1 MVKAPRGPSLTSVAQ
16 ALQLSTATVSNAY
29 NRPHKLSA
37 DLRKQILAYAESVG
51 YAGPNPVARQ
61 LSRGR
66 TDTIGLVFAEE
77 LTYAFAHQ
85 AAVEFLNGLTSVVEG
100 TDYNLLIIP
109 TGATEGDRRISKI
122 STAAADGI
130 IVYSPP
136 DGDARLEAVLRRN
149 EPVVIVEGPRL
160 PKRAAWVGLDDRA
173 AGHVVATHLL
183 RLGHRRFGL
192 VTYPRGL
199 RPVEGI
205 LESADVSGGEFRTPR
220 ERIAGVMDA
229 LSATAATRLTVF
241 ECPQVT
247 RELGAK
253 AATEL
258 LASRP
263 DITAIICLDDVFALG
278 VLDAA
283 RERGLDVPESL
294 SVTGFDDIPEA
305 AWAGLTTVHQPL
317 RQKGEIAARMV
328 LDPEERAKRRHDVV
342 VLPCELRV
350 RRTTAK
356 KPRRVR

>member
-1 MVKAPRGPSLTSVAQ
+1 VKAPRGPSLTSVAQ
-16 ALQLSTATVSNAY
+16 ALQLSTATISNAY
-29 NRPHKLSA
+29 NRPEKLSA
-37 DLRKQILAYAESVG
+37 ELRAQILAYAASVG

-109 TGATEGDRRISKI
+109 TGATEGDHRIGKI
-122 STAAADGI
+122 SGAAVDGI

-149 EPVVIVEGPRL
+149 EPVVVVEGART

-173 AGHVVATHLL
+173 AGHTVATHLL
-183 RLGHRRFGL
+183 GLGHRRFGL
-192 VTYPRGL
+192 ITYPRGL
-199 RPVEGI
+199 QPRTGI
-205 LESADVSGGEFRTPR
+205 LDPADIHGGEFRTPR
-220 ERIAGVMDA
+220 ERISGVVDA
-229 LSATAATRLTVF
+229 LAETPSTQLTVF

-247 RELGAK
+247 RELGARAG
-253 AATEL
+253 AAL
-258 LASRP
+258 LDARP
-263 DITAIICLDDVFALG
+263 DISAIICLDDVFALG
-278 VLDAA
+278 VLDTAGN
-283 RERGLDVPESL
+283 RGIGVPEEL

-317 RQKGEIAARMV
+317 RQKGEIAARLV
-328 LDPEERAKRRHDVV
+328 LDPREHAKSRHSTV

-356 KPRRVR
+356 RRRRGR